1 LPPVQPLVTDD
12 VFLDSVDCTEGRVRR
27 EINHM
32 KSNASAGPDGFPPIL
47 LKKIALSLITPLSL
61 LFSSFLSV
69 GQVPATWKSAIV
81 TPTYKNGLASDP
93 SVFCKLMERVTN
105 RQVIQYLQRHKLLS
119 GQQHGILAKR
129 STVTNLLDCLSDWI
143 LALDNRH
150 SVTVAYI
157 DYSKALIWFRT
168 VSYFIN

>member
-1 LPPVQPLVTDD
+1 
-12 VFLDSVDCTEGRVRR
+12 
-27 EINHM
+27 M

-47 LKKIALSLITPLSL
+47 LKKIAPSLITPLSL

-150 SVTVAYI
+150 SVTVAYM
-157 DYSKALIWFRT
+157 DYSKAFDMVSHSKLLHKLSCFGICGNLLRWIGEFLDNRT
-168 VSYFIN
+168 QCVRVG